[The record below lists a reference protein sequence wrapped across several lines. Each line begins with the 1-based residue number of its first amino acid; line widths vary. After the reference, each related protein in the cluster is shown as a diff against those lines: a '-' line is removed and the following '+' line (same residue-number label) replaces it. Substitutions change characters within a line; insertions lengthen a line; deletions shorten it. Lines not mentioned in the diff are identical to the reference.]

1 MEALKYNRWIDEDTN
16 LVIALP
22 DSYRKQEVE
31 IIVLKKNTESTPSET
46 EIEKTPVQ
54 DTLTLEEKKAI
65 LAKFKGSMPSQLPPD
80 IDLEEEW
87 YLQ

>member
-22 DSYRKQEVE
+22 ASYRKQEVE
-31 IIVLKKNTESTPSET
+31 IIVLKKGAHTPVS
-46 EIEKTPVQ
+46 EIEVENSS
-54 DTLTLEEKKAI
+54 DDVLTLEEKKAI
-65 LAKFKGSMPSQLPPD
+65 LAKFKGSMPAQLPPD